1 MAEYKLGGDEEPRC
15 ENSEN
20 DTIPTVDQH
29 QIVLTDKS
37 RASEQVVFE
46 FPKRDPK

>member
-1 MAEYKLGGDEEPRC
+1 MNLDVR
-15 ENSEN
+15 
-20 DTIPTVDQH
+20 TVALRYNPNCDQH

-46 FPKRDPK
+46 FPKRDPKWES